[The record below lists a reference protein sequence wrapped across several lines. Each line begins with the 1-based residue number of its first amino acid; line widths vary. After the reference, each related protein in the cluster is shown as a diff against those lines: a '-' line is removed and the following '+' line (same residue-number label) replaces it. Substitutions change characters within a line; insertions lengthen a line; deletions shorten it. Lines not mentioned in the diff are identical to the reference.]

1 MRRNLALGVTG
12 GVIYYVAECLW
23 RGYSHWTMFLLGGL
37 CFVLIGGINEG
48 LDWDMP
54 LVLQMLIGAAIV
66 TLAELAVGC
75 VVNLWLG
82 WGVWDYSGEWGDLF
96 GQICPRFSVLWF
108 LISGLVILL
117 DDWLRWRWYGEE
129 RPRYRMF

>member
-82 WGVWDYSGEWGDLF
+82 WGVWDYSGEWGNLF
-96 GQICPRFSVLWF
+96 GQICPRFSALWF